1 MAVTLAGQGVMKM
14 APIFSGGRPVF
25 LTASRLAIRAATST
39 GAFSGRIWSMRPGN
53 RTRISLVTAGQAE
66 LMTGRGRRPV
76 CISFRVAA
84 ETISAAFATS
94 KTSSNPKAR
103 RADRTMSTSSRLLNC
118 AINDGAGRAIVYS

>member
-1 MAVTLAGQGVMKM
+1 M

-84 ETISAAFATS
+84 ETIS
-94 KTSSNPKAR
+94 R
-103 RADRTMSTSSRLLNC
+103 RLRHLKDVVKPE
-118 AINDGAGRAIVYS
+118 GQKGRQDDVDILEVIKLRHKRRRRQGNRIFVVL